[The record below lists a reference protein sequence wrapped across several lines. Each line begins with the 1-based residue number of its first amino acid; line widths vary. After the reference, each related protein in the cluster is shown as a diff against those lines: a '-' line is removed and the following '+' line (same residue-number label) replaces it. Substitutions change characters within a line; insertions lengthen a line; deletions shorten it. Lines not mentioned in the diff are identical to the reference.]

1 MASIPSAAQ
10 ALRAG
15 LLRRSG
21 CPRLHLRLAQDGK
34 EEADDAIGEDDP
46 RRDERGAD
54 ERDDG
59 LSAQATA
66 SAQPVSSASR
76 SQSCRKSRSRRKR
89 TVARPAQLLSTTTH
103 AETAE
108 PPQVQR
114 LRCTPFTSQATC
126 RHGGSPSSLPFGPI
140 PHNPDR
146 QLWSTAATAIA
157 VRLRGQATP
166 SHANS
171 SSWAIPVSFC
181 LQWG

>member
-66 SAQPVSSASR
+66 SAQPVSSA
-76 SQSCRKSRSRRKR
+76 
-89 TVARPAQLLSTTTH
+89 RPL
-103 AETAE
+103 
-108 PPQVQR
+108 
-114 LRCTPFTSQATC
+114 
-126 RHGGSPSSLPFGPI
+126 PI
-140 PHNPDR
+140 PAERAAAEGNALWHDR
-146 QLWSTAATAIA
+146 
-157 VRLRGQATP
+157 P
-166 SHANS
+166 NY
-171 SSWAIPVSFC
+171 
-181 LQWG
+181 

>member
-66 SAQPVSSASR
+66 SAQAVSSARPLPILPKEPQPKETHCGTTGPSTKYYNPRRNCRAAPSAAIAMHSIYVASHLPSR
-76 SQSCRKSRSRRKR
+76 GEPFLPPIR
-89 TVARPAQLLSTTTH
+89 TV
-103 AETAE
+103 
-108 PPQVQR
+108 
-114 LRCTPFTSQATC
+114 
-126 RHGGSPSSLPFGPI
+126 

-146 QLWSTAATAIA
+146 QLWSTAATAIT